1 MNILLLGGTGAM
13 GVHLTKILSENTNNK
28 VFVTSRKERNS
39 NKENIHFI
47 AGNAKEDD
55 FLDSI
60 LKKEEWDCIVDFM
73 VYTTEEFKNR
83 SQKLLSSCSQYVFLS
98 SSRVYAD
105 SATPITEDSPRL
117 LDVCKDET
125 YLKTDEYGLTKAR
138 QENILF
144 ESGRKNFTIIRPY
157 ITYSENR
164 LQLGV
169 LEKETW
175 LFTALN
181 CEALVFSKDIA
192 SHTTTL
198 TYGFDVA
205 RGIAAI
211 IGKKEA
217 YGQAFHITGNRSI
230 KWQEVF
236 DLYAKVLK
244 ENGVNFEP
252 ILKEKTHRLDYEA
265 SKYQVIYD
273 RYFDRV
279 FDNSKI
285 AKFIDI
291 ESFVKPE
298 EGLKN
303 CLEAF
308 IKKPEFNFVNSRE
321 IVSILNN
328 TGHKLSIS
336 RISGFKQKLKLILL
350 KLILLI
356 WRKK

>member
-13 GVHLTKILSENTNNK
+13 GVHLTKILSENARNK

-39 NKENIHFI
+39 NKANVYFVV
-47 AGNAKEDD
+47 GDAKNDI
-55 FLDSI
+55 FLDLL
-60 LKKEEWDCIVDFM
+60 LKKEKWDCVVDFM
-73 VYTTEEFKNR
+73 VYTTEEFTNR
-83 SQKLLSSCSQYVFLS
+83 SQKFLSSCNQYVFLS

-105 SATPITEDSPRL
+105 SSTPITEDSPRL
-117 LDVCKDET
+117 LDVCKDEV
-125 YLKTDEYGLTKAR
+125 YLKTDEYALAKAR

-144 ESGRKNFTIIRPY
+144 ESGYKNFTIIRPY

-181 CEALVFSKDIA
+181 CKALVFSKDIA

-211 IGKKEA
+211 IGKEEA
-217 YGQAFHITGNRSI
+217 YGQAFHITGNTSV

-244 ENGVNFEP
+244 ENGVKFDL
-252 ILKEKTHRLDYEA
+252 ILKDKTHRLDYEA
-265 SKYQVIYD
+265 GKYQVIYD

-298 EGLKN
+298 VCLKH
-303 CLEAF
+303 CLEKF
-308 IKKPEFNFVNSRE
+308 IKNPQFDC
-321 IVSILNN
+321 LP
-328 TGHKLSIS
+328 LSDVLLLLQGTKKHLPFLKIPG
-336 RISGFKQKLKLILL
+336 IKQKIKFILIKLHLF
-350 KLILLI
+350 KV
-356 WRKK
+356 

>member
-13 GVHLTKILSENTNNK
+13 GVHLSKILSENVQNK
-28 VFVTSRKERNS
+28 IFVTSRKERCS

-47 AGNAKEDD
+47 AGNAKDDD
-55 FLDSI
+55 FLNVL
-60 LKKEEWDCIVDFM
+60 LKKEKWDCIVDFM
-73 VYTTEEFKNR
+73 VYTTEEFTNR
-83 SQKLLSSCSQYVFLS
+83 SQKLLSSCNQYVFLS
-98 SSRVYAD
+98 SSRVYAN
-105 SATPITEDSPRL
+105 SISPITEDSPRL
-117 LDVCKDET
+117 LDVCKDEV
-125 YLKTDEYGLTKAR
+125 YLKTDEYALTKAR

-144 ESGRKNFTIIRPY
+144 GSGRKNFTIIRPY

-175 LFTALN
+175 LFTVLN

-205 RGIAAI
+205 RAIAAI
-211 IGKKEA
+211 IGKEEA
-217 YGQAFHITGNRSI
+217 CGQAFHITGNISI

-236 DLYAKVLK
+236 DLYTKVLK
-244 ENGVNFEP
+244 ETGVKFTP
-252 ILKEKTHRLDYEA
+252 VLKEKTYRLDNEA

-298 EGLKN
+298 EGLKH
-303 CLEAF
+303 CLKAL
-308 IKKPEFNFVNSRE
+308 IKNPDFNFVSVRE
-321 IVSILNN
+321 IVSVLHE
-328 TGHKLSIS
+328 TGHKLSIFK
-336 RISGFKQKLKLILL
+336 ISGFKQKIKLFLIKIKLI
-350 KLILLI
+350 
-356 WRKK
+356 

>member
-1 MNILLLGGTGAM
+1 M
-13 GVHLTKILSENTNNK
+13 
-28 VFVTSRKERNS
+28 
-39 NKENIHFI
+39 
-47 AGNAKEDD
+47 
-55 FLDSI
+55 
-60 LKKEEWDCIVDFM
+60 DFM
-73 VYTTEEFKNR
+73 VYTTVEFKNR
-83 SQKLLSSCSQYVFLS
+83 SEKMLSSCSQYVFLS

-105 SATPITEDSPRL
+105 SSTPITEESPRL
-117 LDVCKDET
+117 LDVCKDEI
-125 YLKTDEYGLTKAR
+125 YLKTDEYALAKAR

-175 LFTALN
+175 LFTVLN

-192 SHTTTL
+192 AHTTTL

-211 IGKKEA
+211 IGKEEA
-217 YGQAFHITGNRSI
+217 YGQAFHITGNTSI

-244 ENGVNFEP
+244 ENGVKFDP

-273 RYFDRV
+273 RYFDRA

-285 AKFIDI
+285 EKFIDI
-291 ESFVKPE
+291 ESFVKPQ
-298 EGLKN
+298 EGLKH
-303 CLEAF
+303 CLEEL
-308 IKKPEFNFVNSRE
+308 IKKPEFNYTTVRGGVLLVLKGTKKRLPLLK
-321 IVSILNN
+321 IPGI
-328 TGHKLSIS
+328 
-336 RISGFKQKLKLILL
+336 KQKIKFILIKLHLY
-350 KLILLI
+350 KA
-356 WRKK
+356 